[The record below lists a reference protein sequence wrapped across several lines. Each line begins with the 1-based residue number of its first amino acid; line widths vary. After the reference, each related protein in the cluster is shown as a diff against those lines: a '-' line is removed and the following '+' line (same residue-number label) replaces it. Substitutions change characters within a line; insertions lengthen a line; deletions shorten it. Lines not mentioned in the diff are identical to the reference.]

1 MRMLFRLAPRLG
13 TQGGLAVVMGDT
25 ETPGQSGGVPADQR
39 VQPAT
44 GALVELTPTPG
55 GLALVSPYHTHRAG
69 DPLDLVAL
77 AEQVQKA
84 DEFIRANATNKL
96 TVIAEQIQH
105 LQEQARKVLEDA
117 RRDADLHHVACN
129 IVKKPGNIYYL
140 YKRESGQQYFSIISP
155 KVSILTKRVTLP
167 RLLSATR
174 TLWVSAALEPSLPPS
189 LPSSQRGCL
198 PGTPAGPGQ
207 DRELGEGAW
216 LSVGGVVCRAE
227 GWGACLTRVAAPG
240 VPAPDGV
247 PYLSMLTA
255 VCVLD
260 ARHRSCAAS
269 GQAASCWAQGTSV
282 CTQVA
287 CPAVDK
293 EDKRGGASVECR
305 VSHAPDPC
313 TRFFLT
319 NDQIHLYMNE
329 FSWKDITNALSLA
342 NMILGLF
349 SIFCSVCKKC
359 YSASWMLLI
368 SFLLDMA
375 VGTITRHLSLCS
387 RSGVELNDFAV
398 FTTFGLASALLLGV
412 DGPLNA
418 FLAVIYV
425 LAATFRLC
433 FYSTGVPFTYKGL
446 PCRYASCVLASTCLL
461 TKGNTFILSCMASLM
476 ILFMMDQSYYPR
488 DEILGSE
495 NWKKLIYLG
504 GVIMLLVS
512 PFSLTAFYC
521 LMWSLSYIFFPDA
534 LWGKAAC
541 FRLQHQR
548 K

>member
-1 MRMLFRLAPRLG
+1 M
-13 TQGGLAVVMGDT
+13 
-25 ETPGQSGGVPADQR
+25 SGPQ
-39 VQPAT
+39 
-44 GALVELTPTPG
+44 
-55 GLALVSPYHTHRAG
+55 
-69 DPLDLVAL
+69 
-77 AEQVQKA
+77 
-84 DEFIRANATNKL
+84 
-96 TVIAEQIQH
+96 
-105 LQEQARKVLEDA
+105 
-117 RRDADLHHVACN
+117 
-129 IVKKPGNIYYL
+129 
-140 YKRESGQQYFSIISP
+140 
-155 KVSILTKRVTLP
+155 VSILTKRVTLP

-174 TLWVSAALEPSLPPS
+174 TLW
-189 LPSSQRGCL
+189 
-198 PGTPAGPGQ
+198 
-207 DRELGEGAW
+207 
-216 LSVGGVVCRAE
+216 
-227 GWGACLTRVAAPG
+227 
-240 VPAPDGV
+240 
-247 PYLSMLTA
+247 
-255 VCVLD
+255 
-260 ARHRSCAAS
+260 
-269 GQAASCWAQGTSV
+269 ASCWAQGTSV
-282 CTQVA
+282 STQVA

-319 NDQIHLYMNE
+319 NDQIHLYLNE
-329 FSWKDITNALSLA
+329 FSWKDVTSALSLA

-349 SIFCSVCKKC
+349 SIFCSFCKKC

-476 ILFMMDQSYYPR
+476 ILFMMDQSYYPC

-541 FRLQHQR
+541 FRL
-548 K
+548 